1 MVERTEITQICPV
14 CHGNGYLRD
23 EVQGI
28 IQCSECQS
36 SGEVKVIKSREKYN
50 PYSEMPPLKRRLKQI
65 RKFHRLNL
73 LVT

>member
-50 PYSEMPPLKRRLKQI
+50 PYSEKQI

-73 LVT
+73 LVTEVELLEK

>member
-23 EVQGI
+23 SVRLSGATEVQGI

-36 SGEVKVIKSREKYN
+36 SGEVKIIMEVELVEK
-50 PYSEMPPLKRRLKQI
+50 
-65 RKFHRLNL
+65 
-73 LVT
+73 

>member
-1 MVERTEITQICPV
+1 MVERTEITQVCPV

-36 SGEVKVIKSREKYN
+36 SGEVKIIMEVELLEK
-50 PYSEMPPLKRRLKQI
+50 
-65 RKFHRLNL
+65 
-73 LVT
+73 